1 MSDDL
6 QAEVSSAEDAAR
18 LQADFDEL
26 LARVNGD
33 MMFQSMKP
41 DDPISVEAAIATAE
55 RSIDSHL
62 GEFLEDAALQALRSE
77 LKLRYRKAIQQQ
89 AEIAARA

>member
-6 QAEVSSAEDAAR
+6 QTEVGSPEEAAQ

-26 LARVNGD
+26 MARVNSD
-33 MMFQSMKP
+33 MMFQSMKS
-41 DDPISVEAAIATAE
+41 DDPVSVEAAIAAAE

-62 GEFLEDAALQALRSE
+62 SEFPQDMALQALRADIR
-77 LKLRYRKAIQQQ
+77 LRYRQAIQQQ
-89 AEIAARA
+89 AQAAARL

>member
-6 QAEVSSAEDAAR
+6 RTEVRSREEADR

-26 LARVNGD
+26 LARVNSD

-41 DDPISVEAAIATAE
+41 DDPVSVEAAIASAE

-62 GEFLEDAALQALRSE
+62 GEFPDDAALQALRGDI
-77 LKLRYRKAIQQQ
+77 KLRFRKAIQQQ
-89 AEIAARA
+89 AEAAARS